1 MTLFSLFS
9 FAFYRLNRVD
19 FLEEKV
25 NTNSIEFAF
34 TAVTE
39 SVYSFVYTDVSEDVI
54 QIESFKKWKSFCHF
68 DNLLKFSIYM
78 QDGKQTFLNKSS
90 SERMEI
96 LKVLDA
102 NTTIGAKL

>member
-54 QIESFKKWKSFCHF
+54 QIQSFKK
-68 DNLLKFSIYM
+68 
-78 QDGKQTFLNKSS
+78 
-90 SERMEI
+90 
-96 LKVLDA
+96 
-102 NTTIGAKL
+102 